1 MKRCARLRKALRSA
15 LTSTITPY
23 STSFTALKPYMVEA
37 DFERYCEIY
46 EITLSDLHA
55 LPYLPSH
62 TQDEDLET
70 IKSLKSSFHDLHL
83 ARKLLLCALLALDAD
98 GGAQDFPR
106 WNFAINVM
114 NKLSVA
120 CKAATTSIDELLCE
134 EDRTFP
140 ITPKSPFAGL
150 NNPQRERTRVQMRKI
165 GLLSQGI
172 RGLQAKMHI
181 LREESDRTLA
191 ASDDMSDAPNLMAQ
205 YESIGADLKALM
217 QEWEEGKAHLATS
230 MDTHSRRISASGF
243 ANLGAMM
250 SPTSNGAKGWH
261 RHSRSSTP
269 SLGGITLV
277 GGLSPRESLLVPL
290 AGSPRLG
297 ASGSVGSPPS
307 LSGASSDEEVYEAIA
322 TPRVRERSELSR
334 EERIAKMRDERAEK
348 ERRRES
354 AGLKTGMLRELET
367 VIGVKRARSVS
378 AAAGVKQVRIPEAD
392 EGSEE
397 LVKRKENGYVKGN
410 RLSLPPVGM

>member
-1 MKRCARLRKALRSA
+1 M
-15 LTSTITPY
+15 
-23 STSFTALKPYMVEA
+23 

-46 EITLSDLHA
+46 EITLSDLHT
-55 LPYLPSH
+55 LPYLTAHSH
-62 TQDEDLET
+62 DDDFET
-70 IKSLKSSFHDLHL
+70 IKSLKSSFQNLHL
-83 ARKLLLCALLALDAD
+83 ARKLLLCTLLALDAD
-98 GGAQDFPR
+98 GDAQDFPR
-106 WNFAINVM
+106 WNLAIDVM
-114 NKLSVA
+114 NDLSAVS
-120 CKAATTSIDELLCE
+120 KAATNSIDKLLSE

-140 ITPKSPFAGL
+140 VPPKSPLACH

-191 ASDDMSDAPNLMAQ
+191 ASDDISDAPNLLAQ

-243 ANLGAMM
+243 ANLGAMI
-250 SPTSNGAKGWH
+250 SPTSNGGKSWH

-277 GGLSPRESLLVPL
+277 GGLSPRESLLAPL
-290 AGSPRLG
+290 AGSPRSG
-297 ASGSVGSPPS
+297 ANGSVGSPPS
-307 LSGASSDEEVYEAIA
+307 LSGASSDEEVYEAVA
-322 TPRVRERSELSR
+322 LPRVRERSELSR

-378 AAAGVKQVRIPEAD
+378 AAAGVKQVQIPEGIED
-392 EGSEE
+392 GEGLMKNE
-397 LVKRKENGYVKGN
+397 VHGGNRGN
-410 RLSLPPVGM
+410 RLSLPPTGV